1 MKIAAGIVIFSIV
14 FAIAYGVFFSIVYP
28 LTTISNALVSL
39 FAILG
44 LATSLIIAGV
54 WAAVA
59 KKTASK

>member
-1 MKIAAGIVIFSIV
+1 MKVAAGITIFSIV
-14 FAIAYGVFFSIVYP
+14 FAIVYGVVFAIVYP

-44 LATSLIIAGV
+44 LATSLILAAV

-59 KKTASK
+59 KKNT